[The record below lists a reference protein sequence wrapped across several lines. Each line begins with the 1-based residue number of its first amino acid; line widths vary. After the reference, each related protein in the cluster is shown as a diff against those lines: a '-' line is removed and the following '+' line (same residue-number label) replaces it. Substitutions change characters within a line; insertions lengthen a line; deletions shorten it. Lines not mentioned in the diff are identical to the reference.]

1 MNILDLRE
9 KRYNLYK
16 KIGKNILSIKANVM
30 GEEKRN
36 LYSNYVSYIFYN
48 ELKDNF
54 KRPIIEFD
62 SEGLIFIFEIDDK
75 THLLDLKNFS

>member
-30 GEEKRN
+30 GEEK
-36 LYSNYVSYIFYN
+36 
-48 ELKDNF
+48 
-54 KRPIIEFD
+54 
-62 SEGLIFIFEIDDK
+62 EISIQIMY
-75 THLLDLKNFS
+75 HISSIMN